1 MNPQLNHSIDQRT
14 DHLMEPFE
22 TAAHESMTEA
32 PADAPVLPPRPAIR
46 HRRKRRTSGVLVFSI
61 VWLAMVVGL
70 AILQP
75 FLNLPKYN
83 RSDYSAIAA
92 RPGSPGH
99 LLGTDEI
106 GRDMLS
112 RLIVGGRVS
121 LTVGLGALIIATFL
135 GGSLGL
141 IGGFFGGIVNR
152 IISALVDVALA
163 FPALIA
169 LIALSVFLGT
179 SLRTIIVGIGIVG
192 SPAMSRVARAAT
204 LTFVNRDF
212 VTAARQT
219 GASSWRVL
227 RREVLP
233 NVVVPIL
240 SYGIIFAG
248 VAIIAEGGLSFLG
261 LGVPPPASSW
271 GSMMGGGR
279 NQLAVS
285 PHIVLIPAFTMFVT
299 LVSLNFVGDQL
310 GKRFDIRESS
320 L

>member
-1 MNPQLNHSIDQRT
+1 MNPQLNHSIDERSDQPV
-14 DHLMEPFE
+14 EPHVQPSVE
-22 TAAHESMTEA
+22 TIAAAPILA
-32 PADAPVLPPRPAIR
+32 PAARTSPVRKY
-46 HRRKRRTSGVLVFSI
+46 RRKKRISI
-61 VWLAMVVGL
+61 VLIFSVAWLAMVVGL
-70 AILQP
+70 ALLQP
-75 FLNLPKYN
+75 FLHLPKYN
-83 RSDYSAIAA
+83 RSDYGAIAA
-92 RPGSPGH
+92 RPGTPGH

-121 LTVGLGALIIATFL
+121 LSVGIGALIIATLL

-152 IISALVDVALA
+152 IIGAFVDVALA

-179 SLRTIIVGIGIVG
+179 SLRTIIIGIGIVG

-233 NVVVPIL
+233 NVVVPVL

-285 PHIVLIPAFTMFVT
+285 PHIVLIPAVTMFVT